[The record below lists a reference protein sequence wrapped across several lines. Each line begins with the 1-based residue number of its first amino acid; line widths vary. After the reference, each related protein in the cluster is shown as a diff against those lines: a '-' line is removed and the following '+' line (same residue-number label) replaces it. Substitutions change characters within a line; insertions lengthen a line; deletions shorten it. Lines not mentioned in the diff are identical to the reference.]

1 MNNIPGSLTD
11 NHFLFTKAKPQ
22 YLSDTSVYFNHV
34 TDYRG
39 IQDGG
44 ANSETVERKNLL
56 VKIRVVRK
64 KLCLNTILKYLMHQG
79 PVAEGETER
88 WCEQTWEKMDVEMH
102 LKLKSSFLPFW
113 FVRENEFALL
123 LPFCSVQFLSEL
135 GDVSLHWKGGFLL
148 ILLIQMLMSSRNI
161 SQTHP

>member
-64 KLCLNTILKYLMHQG
+64 KLCLLKDPGKGLLKKVAVLIIIKAFIKKIMPILRYHFYSTFLWQSVLMLFQIMIG
-79 PVAEGETER
+79 
-88 WCEQTWEKMDVEMH
+88 
-102 LKLKSSFLPFW
+102 KS
-113 FVRENEFALL
+113 V
-123 LPFCSVQFLSEL
+123 
-135 GDVSLHWKGGFLL
+135 
-148 ILLIQMLMSSRNI
+148 
-161 SQTHP
+161 

>member
-22 YLSDTSVYFNHV
+22 YLSDTIVYFNHV

-64 KLCLNTILKYLMHQG
+64 KLCLLKDPGKGLLKKVAVLIIIKASESSPIYLLSPYYLSLKGIQKESPACETNWRANQDGIPSSPLPHTSAAVLQHYRCTHPPWKLECSG
-79 PVAEGETER
+79 P
-88 WCEQTWEKMDVEMH
+88 
-102 LKLKSSFLPFW
+102 
-113 FVRENEFALL
+113 L
-123 LPFCSVQFLSEL
+123 LP
-135 GDVSLHWKGGFLL
+135 K
-148 ILLIQMLMSSRNI
+148 
-161 SQTHP
+161 